1 MVLILHDLSAALG
14 TVQQSLSLDTLSLL
28 GHYIL
33 KVFLYLTDCPFS
45 VLFCLNFECG
55 SAHSSGLV
63 PLLFH
68 IYTNHPPPPISST
81 LTALIFYLYAMTHK
95 FISPIQIPLLNLRLK
110 YPAAHRTCPFSCL
123 IRNLKFNVFKTE
135 PLIFPHKCTP
145 STILYISL

>member
-1 MVLILHDLSAALG
+1 MYHSLSNKIFERFICSHCLQLHSSHFSLSLLQAGFQLFHSTETSPVGLNNDLYLTKFKTHFLVLILHDLSAALG
-14 TVQQSLSLDTLSLL
+14 TVQQSLSLDTLSSL

-68 IYTNHPPPPISST
+68 IYTNPPN
-81 LTALIFYLYAMTHK
+81 LIYSHG
-95 FISPIQIPLLNLRLK
+95 
-110 YPAAHRTCPFSCL
+110 
-123 IRNLKFNVFKTE
+123 FNFLSICHD
-135 PLIFPHKCTP
+135 P
-145 STILYISL
+145 